1 MVKCPDCNLSMTQHT
16 LKYRIKEINDCKGD
30 PQEAEAIEE
39 QQEEQIIVKSPRLPP
54 GLQKQTS
61 INPTNLTNDIVNQYI
76 QEHPD
81 IVSIYLRN
89 ERSLKAQRKQ
99 MCLRSLL
106 NNTC

>member
-1 MVKCPDCNLSMTQHT
+1 M
-16 LKYRIKEINDCKGD
+16 KETTYCKGV
-30 PQEAEAIEE
+30 PQEAEAVEE
-39 QQEEQIIVKSPRLPP
+39 QQEEQIIVKSPRQPP